1 MCIMGYQEACI
12 EVIIDHI
19 IQKEGWKEF
28 AILFLISEIPDKNWV
43 QMFIIS
49 DLVFAVIRCFFF
61 HNSFRGWVE
70 NIQPENVL
78 ERKISL

>member
-1 MCIMGYQEACI
+1 MCIMGFQEACI

-49 DLVFAVIRCFFF
+49 DLVFPVIRCFFF
-61 HNSFRGWVE
+61 HNSFRGVGGE
-70 NIQPENVL
+70 Y
-78 ERKISL
+78 SA